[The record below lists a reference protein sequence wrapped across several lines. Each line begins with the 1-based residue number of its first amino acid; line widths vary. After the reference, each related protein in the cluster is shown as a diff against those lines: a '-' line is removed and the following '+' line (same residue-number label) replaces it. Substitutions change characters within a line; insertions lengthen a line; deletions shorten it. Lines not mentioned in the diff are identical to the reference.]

1 MNRRKPWVLMALLL
15 FLSMFLA
22 STCWAQSSGAA
33 NLNPEL
39 FLELDGVD
47 CGKIGEVTGGEPF
60 LQASAQTSSTGA
72 ASVSRLDYE
81 DIKFSFG
88 MDLTRYF
95 YTSVQGYLSGRNVLH
110 SGSIVTLD
118 FLNREISRLSFTG
131 GSITGLVIPVFGMT
145 SGDVWFK
152 LSISPTAV
160 QRTFTPAG
168 IPFAQART
176 QSFVTGLRG
185 IGGDQGRQKFQLQ
198 IPGLE
203 NDCQRVGVIET
214 LLPNQRSV
222 VFPDA
227 ALSDRPKLIIV
238 FTPLATTELFNW
250 QEDFIVRGNND
261 DTKRKQGTLTHLIR
275 SQTVSELIPTVPT
288 FVLTFRKLGI
298 SRLAF
303 IRYKSANLPFWRA
316 EMDMERIEINFDGMV
331 SRFDTTS
338 VGTSPAQTATLKTS
352 TSPAPAKLEPTSK
365 VAAPIKEVAKAK
377 LVQLL
382 VTPNV
387 TRMEL
392 RDSLQFK
399 AVALY
404 QDKTTQEVTTQVE
417 WSSSDY
423 SVIEVFKDGLATA
436 KSLGKAEIFA
446 TYQGIEGQSDQI
458 IVFDPSKV
466 KEGRIVQ
473 IFVTPNTL
481 TLKQKD
487 SYQFTAT
494 ALFSDKT
501 IMDITDKVEWYAGD
515 YTVVEVFEDGL
526 ATAKK
531 PGKTTIFATYKEIE
545 GESEEITVLGSK

>member
-15 FLSMFLA
+15 CLSMFLA
-22 STCWAQSSGAA
+22 STSWAQSLATAKIIGF
-33 NLNPEL
+33 

-47 CGKIGEVTGGEPF
+47 CGIIQDVTGGAPV
-60 LQASAQTSSTGA
+60 LQASTQTSSTGA
-72 ASVSRLDYE
+72 TNASRLKYE
-81 DIKFSFG
+81 DIKFSFAIG
-88 MDLTRYF
+88 LSRYF
-95 YTSVQGYLSGRNVLH
+95 YTSVQDHLSGRNVLH
-110 SGSIVTLD
+110 SGSIVALNEV
-118 FLNREISRLSFTG
+118 NREISRLSFTG
-131 GSITGLVIPVFGMT
+131 GSIRELFFPVM
-145 SGDVWFK
+145 SGSSSKATWFK

-160 QRTFTPAG
+160 QRTFTPAS
-168 IPFAQART
+168 IPFQNWRNPLATRT
-176 QSFVTGLRG
+176 EQRLPS
-185 IGGDQGRQKFQLQ
+185 DSFQLQ

-203 NDCQRVGVIET
+203 NDCQKVVVIET
-214 LLPNQRSV
+214 LLPNQRSEVLLGGDATTV
-222 VFPDA
+222 VDN
-227 ALSDRPKLIIV
+227 RHRLIII
-238 FTPLATTELFNW
+238 FAPLGTTELFNW

-261 DTKRKQGTLTHLIR
+261 DTKRRQGTLSHLITPTGVR
-275 SQTVSELIPTVPT
+275 TPIPS
-288 FVLTFRKLGI
+288 FVLTYRKLGI
-298 SRLAF
+298 SRLTSF
-303 IRYKSANLPFWRA
+303 IHLDPDTPALFWRA

-338 VGTSPAQTATLKTS
+338 VGTSPAQPTTLKTS
-352 TSPAPAKLEPTSK
+352 TSPAPAKTEPTSK
-365 VAAPIKEVAKAK
+365 VAAPVKELTKAR

-417 WSSSDY
+417 WYSGDY

-436 KSLGKAEIFA
+436 KSPGKAEVFA

-481 TLKQKD
+481 TLKPRD
-487 SYQFTAT
+487 SYQFMAT

-515 YTVVEVFEDGL
+515 YTIVEVFEDGL

-545 GESEEITVLGSK
+545 GESEEITVLGTK